1 RTARTVAVARALRA
15 ALPAH
20 GLCAFLAAGSRLV
33 PGGTPLRV
41 PRALAATIDLGPLG
55 RHRGWGVAAGATALV
70 GAPYHGKSTVLAALA
85 AGADDHPPGDGRER
99 VVALAAARVPSDEG
113 RRIHPTDLRRWFAR
127 LPGGSARFA
136 TGRASGAT
144 SQAAGIE
151 QALAAGTPLL
161 LIDED
166 TAAANALSLDPG
178 MRALLGRDGA
188 GTTTLAELLPAIAAA
203 GRSVVTVV
211 GAAGALAAASATVV
225 RLHRYQPAAATATA
239 RRHLGPAP
247 APRPWRPAR
256 RLLHSDPEALFRQ
269 RLFVPVAGSPDRP
282 RILDAVVDLRRCG
295 WDLDDAL
302 LRGAVAAAA
311 WAVRL
316 ADGAPA
322 DLAELGRRLD
332 AALDRHGP
340 RALDPYGDQLLVRPH
355 WALVAALLERLP
367 GTVVRPG

>member
-1 RTARTVAVARALRA
+1 VAVARALRA
-15 ALPAH
+15 ALSAH

-33 PGGTPLRV
+33 PGGRPLRV
-41 PRALAATIDLGPLG
+41 PRALVRTIDLGSLG
-55 RHRGWGVAAGATALV
+55 RHRGWGIPAGATALV

-85 AGADDHPPGDGRER
+85 AGGDDHPPGDGRER
-99 VVALAAARVPSDEG
+99 VVTLPAARIPSDEG
-113 RRIHPTDLRRWFAR
+113 RRIHPTDLRHWFAR

-136 TGRASGAT
+136 TERASGAT

-211 GAAGALAAASATVV
+211 GAAGALAAASARIV
-225 RLHRYQPAAATATA
+225 RLHRFQPAEATA
-239 RRHLGPAP
+239 RARRLLGPAP
-247 APRPWRPAR
+247 APRPWRPPR
-256 RLLHSDPEALFRQ
+256 RMLIADPEALFRQ
-269 RLFVPVAGSPDRP
+269 RLFVPVAGTPDRP
-282 RILDAVVDLRRCG
+282 RIVDAVIDLRRCG

-311 WAVRL
+311 WAVRM
-316 ADGAPA
+316 ADGAPT
-322 DLAELGRRLD
+322 DLTDLGHRLD
-332 AALDRHGP
+332 ADLDHHGP
-340 RALDPYGDQLLVRPH
+340 RALDPYGDQRLVRPP

-367 GTVVRPG
+367 GVMIRPG